1 MKKKTVSNCLLWE
14 SHIWPNLKHISV
26 TNWYLQMLQRSVNVN
41 DVDGTTGMNMLHYAI
56 RAVSL
61 TGNVLVRLY

>member
-1 MKKKTVSNCLLWE
+1 
-14 SHIWPNLKHISV
+14 
-26 TNWYLQMLQRSVNVN
+26 MLQRSVNVN